1 MQACTTRF
9 QRFLLDHHH
18 LCMSSKQVKVAV
30 IDENPSTYESRHVH
44 DVYDQI
50 ASHFS
55 TTRYKPWPIISRF
68 LSELPTGW
76 VGLDSGTGNGK
87 YLPLPLERPGAV
99 CTIGLDRSRNLLEIA
114 KAAGDADR
122 EVVWGDVL
130 GRGWRTGAFDY
141 VISIATIHHLATHER
156 RQQAVERL
164 LECVSAEHGR
174 VLVYVWAIEQ
184 DDLSKRAIPLSS
196 HDQPSPQPDQT
207 AGQDVFVP
215 WVLSQ
220 QQPRAKKP
228 RRQRNA
234 AAQLEEPEKPEP
246 APQTFHRYYHMFAE
260 GELDALVHGAAR
272 SIGLSVGKV
281 GDFPEGASGVEIVQ
295 SGWERSNYYVEARR
309 WRR

>member
-1 MQACTTRF
+1 
-9 QRFLLDHHH
+9 
-18 LCMSSKQVKVAV
+18 MSAKQVTVAV
-30 IDENPSTYESRHVH
+30 VDDSPSTYESRHVH

-68 LSELPTGW
+68 LSDLPTGW

-99 CTIGLDRSRNLLEIA
+99 HTIGLDRSRNLLEIA
-114 KAAGDADR
+114 KTAGDIPR

-130 GRGWRTGAFDY
+130 GRGWRSGAFDY
-141 VISIATIHHLATHER
+141 AISIATIHHLATPER

-164 LECVSAEHGR
+164 LGCVSAEHGR
-174 VLVYVWAIEQ
+174 ILVYVWAIEQ
-184 DDLSKRAIPLSS
+184 DDLSKRAIPVGGG
-196 HDQPSPQPDQT
+196 DQIESQHA

-228 RRQRNA
+228 RRQKNSDVQA
-234 AAQLEEPEKPEP
+234 EELQALEV
-246 APQTFHRYYHMFAE
+246 APQTFHRYYHMFE
-260 GELDALVHGAAR
+260 KGELDALMQGAAQ
-272 SIGLSVGKV
+272 SMGLVLGKAE
-281 GDFPEGASGVEIVQ
+281 DASEGTPGVEIVQ